1 MKWQGLEQLKANE
14 KKGVSMAL
22 VLCVSAFFM
31 AFAVAILYAAGVMT
45 AQSTRRLEEE
55 RCYQLA
61 RSYAGVLDQ
70 ELMRYGQKEDPAAT
84 GSFYAFANQFLDGER
99 YLEYNDDY
107 PDSSRYQYM
116 PDSTDLNDLT
126 RSGSLPEGFGNI
138 RITLSKEKNASEN
151 LSELEGGEIPVQEG
165 NSYDTII
172 SEKQNTSIR
181 QYIFTVEAT
190 AYYND
195 ITYTYSTE
203 YTREEKYSVQF
214 SHNGTDIVWDMA
226 AQEWKVGNT
235 SGSIYHF
242 PDSSPIQYKYL
253 TGSTTSCKFVENRD
267 TEGTANEET

>member
-31 AFAVAILYAAGVMT
+31 AFAVAILYTAGVMT

-61 RSYAGVLDQ
+61 RSYAEVLGK
-70 ELMRYGQKEDPAAT
+70 ELTRYDQKEDPAAA

-116 PDSTDLNDLT
+116 LDSTDLKDLSK
-126 RSGSLPEGFGNI
+126 SGSLPEGFGNI

-151 LSELEGGEIPVQEG
+151 LSELEGGDIPVQEV
-165 NSYDTII
+165 NSYDTVIN
-172 SEKQNTSIR
+172 EKQNTSIR
-181 QYIFTVEAT
+181 QYIFNVEVT

-195 ITYTYSTE
+195 MTYVYSTE

-214 SHNGTDIVWDMA
+214 SHNGTDIVWDAA

-235 SGSIYHF
+235 SGSVYRF
-242 PDSSPIQYKYL
+242 SDSSPIQYKYL
-253 TGSTTSCKFVENRD
+253 TGSTTSCKFVENND
-267 TEGTANEET
+267 TEEAANEET